1 VDCFLRWQM
10 KPMQLL
16 VIGGVA
22 GGLSFATRARRLN
35 EAAEITVL
43 ERESDI
49 SFANCG
55 LPYHIGGEIP
65 NRQSLIIQTPESLKE
80 MFRLNVRINCNA
92 LQIDREKKRVLVV
105 DRISNEQ
112 EWIAYDKLI
121 LAPGARPAMP
131 DMPGVDDP
139 AVFTLRN
146 LQDMDRIIAM
156 SKPGIRAVVV
166 GGGYVG
172 LELLEQLH
180 RKGLKTSLVHLHS
193 HVLSQFDSQ
202 VVLPLQNEL
211 AANGI
216 PTWLNNHFTSFS
228 RDGDVL
234 QCQLASGEVLE
245 ADMVIFSI
253 GVRPESDL
261 ARESGLVLSE
271 TGHVVV
277 NEFMQT
283 SDPDVYAVGD
293 VVQTRERHYGQR
305 VAVALAGPANRQ
317 GRVAADHI
325 FQQSLA
331 QFYPGS
337 IGTSIVRLFG
347 MVAAGTGWTEQ
358 ALIESGRSYSTVT
371 VHEYQHASYYPG
383 AEMITLKL
391 IWEPE
396 SGEILGA
403 QATGRDGVD
412 KRIDVLATA
421 LIARMT
427 IDDLCHLELAYAP
440 PFGTVRDIINIAGF
454 AATNMR
460 DGVVRLIHH
469 IPDDPGVQLLDV
481 RSRQLA
487 ARSPVEGAIHIP
499 FPALR
504 KSLDHLDKNRPVI
517 VICQLGKTS
526 YFASRI
532 LSQNGFHA
540 VSLAGGIRGLGHT
553 EKGGTYT
560 TPCTTC

>member
-1 VDCFLRWQM
+1 M

-35 EAAEITVL
+35 EEAEITVL
-43 ERESDI
+43 ERGPDI

-65 NRQSLIIQTPESLKE
+65 NRQSLTIQTPQSLKD

-112 EWIAYDKLI
+112 EWIAYDKLM

-131 DMPGVDDP
+131 DIPGIDDP

-146 LQDMDRIIAM
+146 LQDMDRIIAIARPDM
-156 SKPGIRAVVV
+156 RAVVV

-180 RKGLKTSLVHLHS
+180 KKGLKTSLVHLHS
-193 HVLSQFDSQ
+193 HVLHQFDSQ
-202 VVLPLQNEL
+202 VIQPLQNEL
-211 AANGI
+211 KANGVQ
-216 PTWLNNHFTSFS
+216 TYFNNHFTSFS
-228 RDGDVL
+228 REGEVL
-234 QCQLASGEVLE
+234 KCQLARGDVVET
-245 ADMVIFSI
+245 DMVIFSI

-261 ARESGLVLSE
+261 AREAGLVLSE
-271 TGHVVV
+271 AGHVVV
-277 NEFMQT
+277 NQFMQT
-283 SDPDVYAVGD
+283 SDPDIYAAGD

-305 VAVALAGPANRQ
+305 VAIALAGPANRQ

-325 FQQSLA
+325 FQEIFA
-331 QFYPGS
+331 QPYPGS

-358 ALIESGRSYSTVT
+358 ALIESGRSYNTVT
-371 VHEYQHASYYPG
+371 VHEHQHASYYPG

-396 SGEILGA
+396 SGKILGA
-403 QATGRDGVD
+403 QATGKDGVD

-421 LIARMT
+421 IIGRMT

-440 PFGTVRDIINIAGF
+440 PFGTARDIINIAGF

-460 DGVVRLIHH
+460 DGLIRLIHT
-469 IPDDPGVQLLDV
+469 IPDDPAVQLLDV
-481 RSRQLA
+481 RSRQLVE
-487 ARSPVEGAIHIP
+487 RSPVEGAIHIP

-504 KSLDHLDKNRPVI
+504 KNLGKLDKNKPVI
-517 VICQLGKTS
+517 VICQLGRTS
-526 YFASRI
+526 YFASRV

-540 VSLAGGIRGLGHT
+540 VSLTGGIRGLGHT
-553 EKGGTYT
+553 EKSGVY
-560 TPCTTC
+560 TPCTTCSSI

>member
-1 VDCFLRWQM
+1 M

-22 GGLSFATRARRLN
+22 SGLSFATRARRLN

-43 ERESDI
+43 ERGPDI

-65 NRQSLIIQTPESLKE
+65 DRRSLTIQTPENLKG

-105 DRISNEQ
+105 DRTSNEQ
-112 EWIAYDKLI
+112 EWIAYDKLM
-121 LAPGARPAMP
+121 LAPGAKPAMP
-131 DMPGVDDP
+131 EIPGADDP

-146 LQDMDRIIAM
+146 LQDMDRIMAV
-156 SKPGIRAVVV
+156 SHPGMRAVVV

-180 RKGLKTSLVHLHS
+180 RKGLETTLVHLHS
-193 HVLSQFDSQ
+193 HVLQQFDSQ
-202 VVLPLQNEL
+202 LIQPLQNEL
-211 AANGI
+211 AANGV
-216 PTWLNNHFTSFS
+216 TTFFNDYFASFTREEKIF
-228 RDGDVL
+228 R
-234 QCQLASGEVLE
+234 CQLASGDVLE
-245 ADMVIFSI
+245 ADMVVFAI

-283 SDPDVYAVGD
+283 SDPDIYAAGD

-325 FQQSLA
+325 FLQALA
-331 QFYPGS
+331 KPYPGS
-337 IGTSIVRLFG
+337 IGTSIVRFFG

-358 ALIESGRSYSTVT
+358 ALIESGRSYCTVT
-371 VHEYQHASYYPG
+371 VHENQHASYYPG

-391 IWEPE
+391 LWEPE

-421 LIARMT
+421 LVGRMT

-440 PFGTVRDIINIAGF
+440 PFGTARDVVNIAGF

-460 DGVVRLIHH
+460 DGLVELVYH
-469 IPDDPGVQLLDV
+469 IPDDPDVQILDV
-481 RSRQLA
+481 RARQLA
-487 ARSPVEGAIHIP
+487 ERNPVEGAIHVP
-499 FPALR
+499 YPALR
-504 KSLDHLDKNRPVI
+504 DNLDRLDKEKPVI
-517 VICQLGKTS
+517 VVCLMGRTS
-526 YFASRI
+526 YFATRVLI
-532 LSQNGFHA
+532 QNGFQA
-540 VSLAGGIRGLGHT
+540 VSLSGGVRGLGHT
-553 EKGGTYT
+553 EKSGVYT
-560 TPCTTC
+560 SPCSVCS

>member
-1 VDCFLRWQM
+1 M

-22 GGLSFATRARRLN
+22 GGLSFAARARRLN
-35 EAAEITVL
+35 EEAEITVL
-43 ERESDI
+43 ERGPDI

-65 NRQSLIIQTPESLKE
+65 NRQSLTIQTPESLKD

-112 EWIAYDKLI
+112 EWLAYDKLM

-131 DMPGVDDP
+131 DMQGMDDP

-146 LQDMDRIIAM
+146 LQDMDRIIAIA
-156 SKPGIRAVVV
+156 KPDMRAVVV

-180 RKGLKTSLVHLHS
+180 KKGLKTSLVHLHS
-193 HVLSQFDSQ
+193 HVLPQFDSQ
-202 VVLPLQNEL
+202 IIQPLQNEL
-211 AANGI
+211 KANGVQ
-216 PTWLNNHFTSFS
+216 TWLNNHFTSFS
-228 RDGDVL
+228 REGDVL
-234 QCQLASGEVLE
+234 KCQLASGDVVET
-245 ADMVIFSI
+245 DMVIFSI

-261 ARESGLVLSE
+261 ARETGLVLSE
-271 TGHVVV
+271 AGHVVV
-277 NEFMQT
+277 NQFMQT
-283 SDPDVYAVGD
+283 SDPDIYAAGD

-305 VAVALAGPANRQ
+305 VAIALAGPANRQ

-325 FQQSLA
+325 FQDVLA
-331 QFYPGS
+331 QPYPGS

-358 ALIESGRSYSTVT
+358 ALIESSRSYNTVT
-371 VHEYQHASYYPG
+371 VHEHQHASYYPG

-403 QATGRDGVD
+403 QATGKDGVD

-421 LIARMT
+421 IIGRMT

-440 PFGTVRDIINIAGF
+440 PFGTARDIINIAGF

-460 DGVVRLIHH
+460 DGLIRLIHY
-469 IPDDPGVQLLDV
+469 IPDDPAVQLLDV
-481 RSRQLA
+481 RPRQLA
-487 ARSPVEGAIHIP
+487 ESSPVEGAIHIP

-504 KSLDHLDKNRPVI
+504 KNMGKLDKDKPVI
-517 VICQLGKTS
+517 VICQLGRTS
-526 YFASRI
+526 YFASRV

-540 VSLAGGIRGLGHT
+540 VSLTGGIRGLGNT
-553 EKGGTYT
+553 EKGGLY
-560 TPCTTC
+560 TPCTTCS

>member
-1 VDCFLRWQM
+1 M

-35 EAAEITVL
+35 EEAEITVL
-43 ERESDI
+43 ERGPDI

-65 NRQSLIIQTPESLKE
+65 NRQSLTIQTPESLKD
-80 MFRLNVRINCNA
+80 MFRLNVRINCSA

-105 DRISNEQ
+105 DHVSNEQ
-112 EWIAYDKLI
+112 EWIAYDKLM

-131 DMPGVDDP
+131 DIPGVDDP

-146 LQDMDRIIAM
+146 MQDMDRIIAIARPDM
-156 SKPGIRAVVV
+156 RAVVV

-180 RKGLKTSLVHLHS
+180 KKGLKTSLVHLHS
-193 HVLSQFDSQ
+193 HVLHQFDSQ
-202 VVLPLQNEL
+202 VIQPLQDEL
-211 AANGI
+211 KANGVQ
-216 PTWLNNHFTSFS
+216 TWFNNHFTAFTRES
-228 RDGDVL
+228 DVL
-234 QCQLASGEVLE
+234 KCQLATGDVVET
-245 ADMVIFSI
+245 DMVIFSI

-261 ARESGLVLSE
+261 AREAGLVLSE
-271 TGHVVV
+271 AGHVVV
-277 NEFMQT
+277 NQFMQT
-283 SDPDVYAVGD
+283 SDPDVYAAGD

-305 VAVALAGPANRQ
+305 VAIALAGPANRQ

-325 FQQSLA
+325 FQGVFA
-331 QFYPGS
+331 QAYPGS

-347 MVAAGTGWTEQ
+347 MVAAGTGWTEH
-358 ALIESGRSYSTVT
+358 ALIESSRSYNTVT
-371 VHEYQHASYYPG
+371 VHEHQHASYYPG

-403 QATGRDGVD
+403 QATGKDGVD

-421 LIARMT
+421 IIGRMT

-440 PFGTVRDIINIAGF
+440 PFGTARDIINTAGF

-460 DGVVRLIHH
+460 DGLVRLIHH
-469 IPDDPGVQLLDV
+469 IPDDPAVQLLDV

-487 ARSPVEGAIHIP
+487 ERSPIEGAINIP
-499 FPALR
+499 FPTLR
-504 KSLDHLDKNRPVI
+504 KNMGQLDKNKPVI
-517 VICQLGKTS
+517 VICQLGRTS
-526 YFASRI
+526 YFASRV

-540 VSLAGGIRGLGHT
+540 VSLSGGVRGLGHT
-553 EKGGTYT
+553 EKDGVY
-560 TPCTTC
+560 TPCMTCS

>member
-1 VDCFLRWQM
+1 M
-10 KPMQLL
+10 NPMQLL

-35 EAAEITVL
+35 EEAEITVL
-43 ERESDI
+43 ERGPDI

-65 NRQSLIIQTPESLKE
+65 NRDSLTIQTPENLKE

-112 EWIAYDKLI
+112 EWISYDRLM
-121 LAPGARPAMP
+121 LAPGARPLMP
-131 DMPGVDDP
+131 DIPGVNDP

-146 LQDMDRIIAM
+146 LQDMDRIIEM
-156 SKPGIRAVVV
+156 TRPGMRAVVV

-180 RKGLKTSLVHLHS
+180 KKGLRISLVQLHS
-193 HVLSQFDSQ
+193 HVLTYFDKRVIQ
-202 VVLPLQNEL
+202 PLQDEL
-211 AANGI
+211 HVNGI
-216 PTWLNNHFTSFS
+216 ETWFNNHFTAFN
-228 RDGDVL
+228 REGDVL
-234 QCQLASGEVLE
+234 KCQLATGDVLE

-261 ARESGLVLSE
+261 AREAGLVLSE
-271 TGHVVV
+271 AGHIVV

-283 SDPDVYAVGD
+283 SDPDIYAAGD
-293 VVQTRERHYGQR
+293 VVQTRERYFGQR

-325 FQQSLA
+325 FLQSLA
-331 QFYPGS
+331 QPYPGS

-358 ALIESGRSYSTVT
+358 ALVESSRSYNTVT
-371 VHEYQHASYYPG
+371 VHEHQHASYYPG
-383 AEMITLKL
+383 AEMIMLKL

-396 SGEILGA
+396 TGIVLGA

-421 LIARMT
+421 IIARMT

-440 PFGTVRDIINIAGF
+440 PFGTARDIINIAGF

-460 DGVVRLIHH
+460 DGLVQLINY
-469 IPDDPGVQLLDV
+469 IPDDPAVQILDV
-481 RSRQLA
+481 RPAPIAKKAPLD
-487 ARSPVEGAIHIP
+487 GAIHIP
-499 FPALR
+499 YATLR
-504 KSLDHLDKNRPVI
+504 KNLGKLDRNRPVI
-517 VICQLGKTS
+517 VICMLGRTS
-526 YFASRI
+526 YFAARV
-532 LSQNGFHA
+532 LAQKGFHA
-540 VSLAGGIRGLGHT
+540 VSLSGGLRGLGST
-553 EKGGTYT
+553 EKGGLYA
-560 TPCTTC
+560 PCSPCATC